1 MLAEGNMASEDAT
14 PQPLP
19 STSAGMSASTRN
31 VFADTA
37 KATGPTTVM
46 DNALTSK
53 QAKDAAF
60 RSRFLIGPRKSTFI
74 GYWDLITGLALIF
87 TATVTPWEVG
97 FGEAPTTALEAMFLF
112 NRFIDSIFVL
122 DMCLQ
127 FRLMYQA
134 SRPPPI
140 L

>member
-1 MLAEGNMASEDAT
+1 MASEDAT
-14 PQPLP
+14 PQPLA
-19 STSAGMSASTRN
+19 STSAGMSASTRH

-37 KATGPTTVM
+37 KATGPTSMM

-60 RSRFLIGPRKSTFI
+60 RSRFLIDPRRSTFI

-134 SRPPPI
+134 CRPPPI